1 MLKIISGHTSCTCI
15 IKEFHAKDGM
25 KNWSKGEGEGNK
37 VNCWWTSICIPLF
50 CGFNGRSVTNLYH
63 STVLNENDIFPW
75 NNYKWN
81 VVSKISHDKNMA
93 LCARWHKGEMRIG
106 KIDKDDMYYVS
117 CKSIIVYTGVLRK
130 HMAYKLRN

>member
-1 MLKIISGHTSCTCI
+1 MQRTAWKISQRGRG
-15 IKEFHAKDGM
+15 KAKKWTVDGL
-25 KNWSKGEGEGNK
+25 
-37 VNCWWTSICIPLF
+37 VYVPLF

-81 VVSKISHDKNMA
+81 LVSKISHDKNMA

-106 KIDKDDMYYVS
+106 KIDRNDMYNVS
-117 CKSIIVYTGVLRK
+117 CKSIIVYAGC
-130 HMAYKLRN
+130 